1 MGNLGLYQWFTTTA
15 KKVGG
20 ADKLIAMFVGGGVL
34 VGSALTNICRN
45 IMDKRKTLK
54 SLGTYSV
61 IKDIDIEKINLS
73 FKCGDKITV
82 FAIDN
87 DAVLIIKNGDQSNPF
102 FISID
107 VLKNC
112 TTYKAAG
119 EAD

>member
-20 ADKLIAMFVGGGVL
+20 SDKLIAMFVGGGVL
-34 VGSALTNICRN
+34 VGSALTNLCRN

-61 IKDIDIEKINLS
+61 IKDIVIEKINLS
-73 FKCGDKITV
+73 LRCGDKITV

-87 DAVLIIKNGDQSNPF
+87 DAVLIIKNGDPSNPF

-107 VLKNC
+107 DLKKC
-112 TTYKAAG
+112 TTYKATG
-119 EAD
+119 EAE

>member
-1 MGNLGLYQWFTTTA
+1 MGNLGLYQWFTTMA

-20 ADKLIAMFVGGGVL
+20 VDKLIAMFVGGGVL
-34 VGSALTNICRN
+34 AGSALTNLCRS

-73 FKCGDKITV
+73 FRCGDKITV

-102 FISID
+102 FIAID

-112 TTYKAAG
+112 TTYKATV
-119 EAD
+119 EAE